1 MNLRILWKSQKVK
14 NKICTIILVFNIDEQ
29 DIMGGRTRYYVNT
42 IMVMRKKG
50 NMVLV
55 ARATA
60 DNKNNLV
67 KLV

>member
-55 ARATA
+55 ALATA